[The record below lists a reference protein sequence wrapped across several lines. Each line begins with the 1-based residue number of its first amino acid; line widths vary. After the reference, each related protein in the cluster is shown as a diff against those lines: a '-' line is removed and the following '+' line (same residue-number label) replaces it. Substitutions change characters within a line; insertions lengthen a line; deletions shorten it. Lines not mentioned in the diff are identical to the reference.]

1 MSLNPE
7 ILKIVEQLNQELDEI
22 ESDANRGL
30 EIIRTLMP
38 LFYENPI
45 LIQLLATLNNSLLF
59 RDNVKRRIQIAI
71 DSISP
76 PQIDPD
82 LVRAAGEDLG
92 ELLGRVLETRMLVSR
107 AVKILED
114 LS

>member
-1 MSLNPE
+1 MSLPPQ
-7 ILKIVEQLNQELDEI
+7 ILETIDKLNQELDII
-22 ESDANRGL
+22 ESEANKGL
-30 EIIRTLMP
+30 AIVRVLLP

-45 LIQLLATLNNSLLF
+45 LIQLLSTLNNSLLF
-59 RDNVKRRIQIAI
+59 RDNVKRRIQMTI

-76 PQIDPD
+76 PQIPSEI
-82 LVRAAGEDLG
+82 VQAAAEDLG
-92 ELLGRVLETRMLVSR
+92 ELLGRALETKMLVMR

>member
-1 MSLNPE
+1 MSLPPQ
-7 ILKIVEQLNQELDEI
+7 ILETIEKLNQELDII
-22 ESDANRGL
+22 ESEANKGL
-30 EIIRTLMP
+30 EIVRVLLP

-45 LIQLLATLNNSLLF
+45 LIQLLSTLNNSLLF
-59 RDNVKRRIQIAI
+59 RDNVKRRIQMTI

-76 PQIDPD
+76 PQIPSEI
-82 LVRAAGEDLG
+82 VQAAAEDLG
-92 ELLGRVLETRMLVSR
+92 ELLGRALETKMLVMR

>member
-1 MSLNPE
+1 MSLPPQILETIEKLDRELDLIESEANKG
-7 ILKIVEQLNQELDEI
+7 LKIVRLL
-22 ESDANRGL
+22 L
-30 EIIRTLMP
+30 P

-45 LIQLLATLNNSLLF
+45 LIQLLSTLNNSLLF
-59 RDNVKRRIQIAI
+59 RDNVKRRIQMTI

-76 PQIDPD
+76 PQIPSEI
-82 LVRAAGEDLG
+82 VQAAAEDLG
-92 ELLGRVLETRMLVSR
+92 ELLGRALETKILVMR